1 MNSLSNAFVAKMKE
15 WAKRFYGTDEV
26 PSWWMTLKGTIYQ
39 TGGMGPSMTKL
50 AYGFVCVVM
59 GLGLLALVYA
69 ICWQARHPTRAVDPV
84 LAGLTTG
91 WAGLFMGFTSAAQ
104 IRKNTQKSKMEKP
117 NETSKSDA

>member
-1 MNSLSNAFVAKMKE
+1 MNPLSNAFVVKMKE
-15 WAKRFYGTDEV
+15 WAKKFYGTDEV

-50 AYGFVCVVM
+50 AYGFVCVIM
-59 GLGLLALVYA
+59 GLGLLGLVYA
-69 ICWQARHPTRAVDPV
+69 VVWQAVHPQHTVDPI

-104 IRKNTQKSKMEKP
+104 IRKNTQKSKLEKP
-117 NETSKSDA
+117 NETPKPDA